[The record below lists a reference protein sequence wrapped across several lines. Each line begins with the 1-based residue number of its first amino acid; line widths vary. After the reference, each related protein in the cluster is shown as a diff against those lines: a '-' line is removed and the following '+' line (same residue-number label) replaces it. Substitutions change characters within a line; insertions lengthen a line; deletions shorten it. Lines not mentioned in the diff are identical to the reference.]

1 MPQAWSSKDER
12 QYENIK
18 QTQQQRGKSKER
30 AQEIAAATV
39 NKQRRQEGRTP
50 NKTTQGT
57 GNPNSRLEERSKE
70 ELYNRARELN
80 IRGRSNMNK
89 SELVAAIRNAS

>member
-18 QTQQQRGKSKER
+18 RTQQQRGKSKER
-30 AQEIAAATV
+30 AEEIAAATV

-57 GNPNSRLEERSKE
+57 GNPNSSLEERTRN
-70 ELYNRARELN
+70 ELYNRAKELN

-89 SELVAAIRNAS
+89 SELVSAIRRCS

>member
-1 MPQAWSSKDER
+1 MPKAWSSKDER

-18 QTQQQRGKSKER
+18 QTQQQRGKNKEQ
-30 AQEIAAATV
+30 AKEIAAATV

-57 GNPNSRLEERSKE
+57 GNPNSNLEERTKN
-70 ELYNRARELN
+70 ELYNRAKELD
-80 IRGRSNMNK
+80 IRGRSNMSK
-89 SELVAAIRNAS
+89 SELVSAIRKHS